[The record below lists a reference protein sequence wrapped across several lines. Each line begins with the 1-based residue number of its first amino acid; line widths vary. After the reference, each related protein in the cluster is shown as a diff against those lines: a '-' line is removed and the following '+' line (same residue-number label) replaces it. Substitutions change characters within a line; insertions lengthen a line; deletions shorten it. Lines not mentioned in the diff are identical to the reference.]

1 MLKLDENAPRLER
14 RSVTSALWSAVG
26 GYGNV
31 FLSFVVFLI
40 LARLLTPD
48 EFGLVAI
55 ATVFV
60 DIILVIARGGLP
72 EAVLQRPELDEDYAD
87 TAFWFSLLWGAVLC
101 ALLSLAAPFLAG
113 LFGIAELSPVLMAL
127 STVLF
132 IMGAG
137 TIHEARLQREFAFRK
152 LAMRALLSNF
162 LAGVIAIALAL
173 NGWGVWAMV
182 VQRLIASVVTTCM
195 NWIAC
200 GWIPRPRFVRAYV
213 ADQWSF
219 GSRIFAAN
227 FLMGLNV
234 RLQELI
240 AATFLSTAAVGYIRL
255 SWRCI
260 DLVSQLAV
268 IPLTSVALT
277 SYARIN
283 AENKSLE
290 NAYFGFIR
298 LSGIIAFP
306 CFLGLAATAPVLIP
320 VTFGENWA
328 AAAPVTQLLCLTAL
342 PFVANSFVW
351 PLLTAIRQGGKT
363 LYLSFLQVV
372 IGCGLGLAAA
382 PFGLLPVT
390 LAHVV
395 RAYLTWPVAL
405 VSVRNSAGIS
415 IGGTLRTCMLPLIAA
430 FTMAVLVSGLYWMM
444 GERFSK
450 PVTLCLLVSAGAVIY
465 PALLFVTMPGDIRG
479 VLKEARALFSR
490 K

>member
-1 MLKLDENAPRLER
+1 MVRSDESSPRLEK
-14 RSVTSALWSAVG
+14 RSITSALWSAVG
-26 GYGNV
+26 SYGNV
-31 FLSFVVFLI
+31 FLSFIVFLI
-40 LARLLTPD
+40 LARLLAPD

-72 EAVLQRPELDEDYAD
+72 EAVLQRPQLDEDYAD

-101 ALLSLAAPFLAG
+101 ALLSLAAPFLAD
-113 LFGIAELSPVLMAL
+113 LFRIAELSPVLMAL

-137 TIHEARLQREFAFRK
+137 AIHEARLQREFAFRK

-182 VQRLIASVVTTCM
+182 VQRLIASLVTTVM
-195 NWIAC
+195 NWIAS
-200 GWIPRPRFVRAYV
+200 GWVPRLRFVRAYV

-240 AATFLSTAAVGYIRL
+240 AAAFLSTAAVGYIRL

-298 LSGIIAFP
+298 LSGVIAFP
-306 CFLGLAATAPVLIP
+306 CFLGLAATAPVLLP
-320 VTFGENWA
+320 VAFGENWA
-328 AAAPVTQLLCLTAL
+328 DAAPVTQLLCLTAL

-351 PLLTAIRQGGKT
+351 PLLTAIRQGGST
-363 LYLSFLQVV
+363 LFLSFLQVV
-372 IGCGLGLAAA
+372 VGCALGIAAA

-395 RAYLTWPVAL
+395 RAYLIWPVAL
-405 VSVRNSAGIS
+405 VSVRNRTGIS
-415 IGGTLRTCMLPLIAA
+415 IGGTFRTCLPPLVAA
-430 FTMAVLVSGLYWMM
+430 VTMAGLVSGLSWLT
-444 GERFSK
+444 GERFSSQVK
-450 PVTLCLLVSAGAVIY
+450 LCLLVSAGAVIY
-465 PALLFVTMPGDIRG
+465 PALLFVTMPRDVRG
-479 VLKEARALFSR
+479 VLKEVRALFPR